1 MSLMFR
7 SKKMELNKT
16 IMRARRLSNGL
27 SRRNNEDT
35 YFKNDVKSNEMA
47 SYVKDFMPEWSDL
60 ACIEMAV
67 LGVITPYRHED
78 LYNEKNELQME
89 AVNNG

>member
-1 MSLMFR
+1 
-7 SKKMELNKT
+7 
-16 IMRARRLSNGL
+16 
-27 SRRNNEDT
+27 
-35 YFKNDVKSNEMA
+35 MA
-47 SYVKDFMPEWSDL
+47 SYVKDVMPEWSDL

-67 LGVITPYRHED
+67 LEVITPYRHED